1 HTPATTTNAVTTT
14 GFDLTPTAPGLIC
27 KGDAGAPLWR
37 TENGKPALAG
47 VISRSWQG
55 GCLDAPATETRT
67 TAHAERTDNLASWVS
82 DAQAVGDQLI
92 KPGTKLTS
100 GQSVTGRD
108 LKLTMRSDGNLV
120 LTHKQAGGGV
130 LWSTNTAGNNGAWAQ
145 MQSDG
150 NFVVYKADGSAT
162 TGAGAIWATNT
173 WGQGGAFLSLQ
184 VDGNL
189 VLYKAN
195 GTDTLWNSG
204 TMRLG
209 AKLSSGTRIS
219 SGQWFQSQS
228 AVVEMQADG
237 NLVRYR
243 RADGVPTWHTNSAG
257 NKGAWAQVQ
266 TDGNFVVYKVDGSAT
281 TGAGA
286 IWGSN
291 TWGQGGAF
299 LKLQDDGSLVL
310 YKKDAAE
317 TVANSIWSASTFRP
331 ESRLNPGQQVYTKTT
346 RLAMEWNG
354 DLVLYRLS
362 DNSVMWHSNTAGNP
376 NAFLKIQNDGNV
388 LVYKADGTTSL
399 WSTGTFWSG
408 GAYFKAQDD
417 GNLVVYK
424 ADGGEG
430 IGNAIWATNT
440 FA

>member
-1 HTPATTTNAVTTT
+1 M
-14 GFDLTPTAPGLIC
+14 
-27 KGDAGAPLWR
+27 R
-37 TENGKPALAG
+37 T
-47 VISRSWQG
+47 
-55 GCLDAPATETRT
+55 
-67 TAHAERTDNLASWVS
+67 
-82 DAQAVGDQLI
+82 
-92 KPGTKLTS
+92 
-100 GQSVTGRD
+100 
-108 LKLTMRSDGNLV
+108 DGNLV
-120 LTHKQAGGGV
+120 LTHKQADGGV
-130 LWSTNTAGNNGAWAQ
+130 LWSTDTAGNNGAWAQ
-145 MQSDG
+145 MQTDG
-150 NFVVYKADGSAT
+150 NFVVYKADGNPAAGT
-162 TGAGAIWATNT
+162 GAIWGTNT
-173 WGQGGAFLSLQ
+173 WGQGGAFLDLQ

-195 GTDTLWNSG
+195 GTEPLWNSG
-204 TMRLG
+204 TLRLD
-209 AKLSSGTRIS
+209 AKLNSGTRIS
-219 SGQWFQSQS
+219 SGRWFQSQS

-243 RADGVPTWHTNSAG
+243 RSDAAPTWTTNTAG

-266 TDGNFVVYKVDGSAT
+266 TDGNFVLYRVDGNASNG
-281 TGAGA
+281 TGAL
-286 IWGSN
+286 WGSN

-317 TVANSIWSASTFRP
+317 TAANSLWSATTFRP
-331 ESRLNPGQQVYTKTT
+331 ESRLSPGQQVYTKTT
-346 RLAMEWNG
+346 RLAMQWDG

-362 DNSVMWHSNTAGNP
+362 DNTVLWHSNTAGNP

-408 GAYFKAQDD
+408 GAYLKAQDD

-440 FA
+440 HA